1 MTKIRNYV
9 TKIRNIGLGDY
20 GMIINWDF
28 CLKFSGAGLFCCSR
42 GGLFEEFNLEWRR
55 LGGKADP
62 LHSATT
68 PSSTQESQPVSG
80 TSSLNNLLTQISRAT
95 FIYAEFCRK

>member
-1 MTKIRNYV
+1 M

-42 GGLFEEFNLEWRR
+42 GGHLRSLTLNGEDSVGKRILYIR
-55 LGGKADP
+55 LPHPAVNKNHNQFQVCQA
-62 LHSATT
+62 
-68 PSSTQESQPVSG
+68 
-80 TSSLNNLLTQISRAT
+80 
-95 FIYAEFCRK
+95 